1 MTIHSSGFA
10 VASDGAPAHD
20 ARLAFPQG
28 DVLFGT
34 LFRSASIGVK
44 VADIQTRRILDA
56 NPAYQQMLGYTLE
69 ELCSRPYAELT
80 HPDDRAPE
88 RALQES
94 VREGDTDTFQ
104 IVKRYVHKD
113 RTLVCA
119 RVTSSVVRDGD
130 GIARYAVSM
139 VEDVSRDQHVEAL
152 GARSDRTEL
161 QLSQHVVAARVRQLE
176 TIAELGRDILAG
188 LTFDHLL
195 ERVGSSVARAL
206 DIDRVS
212 VLEVVEDGQL
222 SMLAC
227 YGWED
232 GVLPDTVL
240 AAKDSQAGF
249 QVSAGLP
256 RLIVEDML
264 QETRFVPSRTLLDAG
279 LRGSLSCLIE
289 GDDVPFGVLAAHTYA
304 PRSFTEED
312 SNFLASV
319 AHLLGS
325 VIRRDRIA
333 SLRVESEEELRR
345 TAERFRMIAD
355 NAQDV
360 IYRLRVGDDAGYD
373 YISPMVA
380 SILGVP
386 PEDFYADPD
395 LSLKYLHEDDVNK
408 VADSRG
414 ADEQSAPLLIRWHHP
429 DGRLLSLERRT
440 THFYDDHGKPVAIEG
455 IIRDVTERVAQE
467 EKRRSLEEQLR
478 QSQKLEAIGQLA
490 GGIAHDFNN
499 LLLALRGYGDLALR
513 RLERGD
519 TGVEDDIGEMLDATD
534 RAAALTNQLL
544 AFARRQQL
552 NPEVIDLCDVVQD
565 MDKLLRTLIGDQVEL
580 ISMHGDGP
588 VLVEVDRSQLEQ
600 VIANLGVNARDA
612 MPESGRLEIE
622 VANDG
627 AGHAVLSFA
636 DTGCGMDSET
646 VARVFEPFFTTKGD
660 LGTGLGL
667 ATVHGIVS
675 QSGGRISVESA
686 PGNGT
691 TFRVFLPLAHGEPAQ
706 ALRPILTREARGGAE
721 SILVVED
728 DPMVRSIVKA
738 MLEDRGYNVV
748 AVDGSEAAIA
758 TVPAS
763 PVPFDLVLTDLV
775 MPGLTGPQTV
785 ERLRELGCEA
795 KVLYMS
801 GYANDALRSGTQDSS
816 ITLLQKPF
824 DGEALARHVR
834 AALDEG
840 SA

>member
-1 MTIHSSGFA
+1 MTIHPPGFA
-10 VASDGAPAHD
+10 AASHGATVHD
-20 ARLAFPQG
+20 ARRAFPQG

-56 NPAYQQMLGYTLE
+56 NPAYQQLLGYTLD
-69 ELCSRPYAELT
+69 ELRSRPYAELT
-80 HPDDRAPE
+80 HKDDRARE
-88 RALQES
+88 RALQET
-94 VREGDTDTFQ
+94 VREGETDTFQ

-113 RTLVCA
+113 GTLVRA
-119 RVTSSVVRDGD
+119 RVTSSVVRDDD

-139 VEDVSRDQHVEAL
+139 VEDVSQEHAGEV
-152 GARSDRTEL
+152 GDRTEL
-161 QLSQHVVAARVRQLE
+161 HLSQDDVAARVRQLE

-212 VLEVVEDGQL
+212 VLEVVEDGRL

-227 YGWED
+227 HGWEA
-232 GVLPDTVL
+232 GVLPDTIL
-240 AAKDSQAGF
+240 AAKNSQAGF
-249 QVSAGLP
+249 QASTGTP
-256 RLIVEDML
+256 RLLVEDML
-264 QETRFVPSRTLLDAG
+264 QETRFVPSPGLLNAG

-304 PRSFTEED
+304 PRTFTEED

-319 AHLLGS
+319 AHLIGS
-325 VIRRDRIA
+325 VIRRDRID
-333 SLRVESEEELRR
+333 SLRADSEGELRK

-373 YISPMVA
+373 YISPMVD
-380 SILGVP
+380 SMLGVP
-386 PEDFYADPD
+386 SEDFYADPD
-395 LSLKYLHEDDVNK
+395 LSLKYLHEDDVDK

-414 ADEQSAPLLIRWHHP
+414 AGEQSAPLLIRWHHP
-429 DGRLLSLERRT
+429 DGRLLWLERRT
-440 THFYDDHGKPVAIEG
+440 THFYDEHDEPVAIEG

-519 TGVEDDIGEMLDATD
+519 TGVQDDIGEMLDATD

-565 MDKLLRTLIGDQVEL
+565 MDKLLRRLIGEQVEL
-580 ISMHGDGP
+580 VSIHGEDL

-612 MPESGRLEIE
+612 MPEGGRLEIE
-622 VANDG
+622 VGSDR
-627 AGHAVLSFA
+627 AGHAVLSFT
-636 DTGCGMDSET
+636 DTGCGMDEGT
-646 VARVFEPFFTTKGD
+646 LGRVFEPFFTTKGD
-660 LGTGLGL
+660 NGTGLGL

-675 QSGGRISVESA
+675 QSGGQISVESTQ
-686 PGNGT
+686 GDGT
-691 TFRVFLPLAHGEPAQ
+691 TFRVLFPLARGGLTPA
-706 ALRPILTREARGGAE
+706 AARDLVPDAAGGAE
-721 SILVVED
+721 SILVIED
-728 DPMVRSIVKA
+728 ETMVRTIVAA

-748 AVDGSEAAIA
+748 AVDGSESAIA
-758 TVPAS
+758 TVSAATA
-763 PVPFDLVLTDLV
+763 PFDLVLTDLV
-775 MPGLTGPQTV
+775 MPGLNGPQTID
-785 ERLRELGCEA
+785 RLRELGCEA

-801 GYANDALRSGTQDSS
+801 GYANDALSGAEDSV

-824 DGEALARHVR
+824 DGEALSRHVR
-834 AALDEG
+834 AALDEV